1 MQLQQPLQKCDC
13 VAQTLLLQTLEIPA
27 AGEKFSSQMGI
38 TCVTWLFLCPSTEGL
53 AQLLWLEKTR
63 AWSWYKK
70 QWKRQS
76 DELQMESSKM
86 PSKWQNGTG
95 DESCHVSVPRIQC
108 AVQLKISPAG
118 LQAVSHRER
127 EGLFMGF
134 WFSEEKHETVRNDRD
149 MRVLD
154 NGKQRMESFWNPR
167 CSVTSQPNSYWS
179 PGPVH
184 FCWKNLA
191 PGTPGTKWKPLNF

>member
-1 MQLQQPLQKCDC
+1 
-13 VAQTLLLQTLEIPA
+13 
-27 AGEKFSSQMGI
+27 
-38 TCVTWLFLCPSTEGL
+38 
-53 AQLLWLEKTR
+53 
-63 AWSWYKK
+63 
-70 QWKRQS
+70 
-76 DELQMESSKM
+76 M

-149 MRVLD
+149 VRVLD
-154 NGKQRMESFWNPR
+154 NGKQRMGSRGERAF
-167 CSVTSQPNSYWS
+167 
-179 PGPVH
+179 GI
-184 FCWKNLA
+184 LA
-191 PGTPGTKWKPLNF
+191 AVLHPSLTHTDL